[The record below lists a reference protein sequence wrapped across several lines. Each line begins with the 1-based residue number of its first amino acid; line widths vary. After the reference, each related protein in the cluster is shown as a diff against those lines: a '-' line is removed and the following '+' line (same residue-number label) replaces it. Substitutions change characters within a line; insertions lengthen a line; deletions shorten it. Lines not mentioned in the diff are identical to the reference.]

1 MKFTINKDKSDVVF
15 NVLECEIDKDC
26 RITIIEDKVKNTY
39 GVYVRKYV
47 RDNGNLL
54 WYMEISNN
62 NATDMVECKQV
73 AKKMLDIVNGYRPPL
88 PN

>member
-1 MKFTINKDKSDVVF
+1 MKFTLNKEKSDVVF

-26 RITIIEDKVKNTY
+26 RITIIEDKVTNTY

-47 RDNGNLL
+47 RNNGKLL

>member
-1 MKFTINKDKSDVVF
+1 MLKFKLNKEKSDVVF
-15 NVLECEIDKDC
+15 NVSECQIDKDC
-26 RITIIEDKVKNTY
+26 RITIIEDKVANTF

-47 RDNGNLL
+47 NG

-62 NATDMVECKQV
+62 NATDIKECKQV
-73 AKKMLDIVNGYRPPL
+73 AEKMLDIVNGYKPPL